1 MKDNKIKLYSVVN
14 KDLITEL
21 LQKYLEGKLSRDER
35 NKFFDVLSDEGNM
48 TLLRDIMFNQI
59 SGFSEI
65 PEKNIDFDRQFRN
78 IISRIDRYDAV
89 ENEMRKVDMRVK
101 ARKILRFSSLIAAV
115 FAVAFLLGRFLPE
128 KEKIGIPE
136 TAIAMSFTEIS
147 APYGSRSEINLPDGT
162 EVVLNAGSTLRY
174 QNDFN
179 VTNRDLDLTG
189 EAYFRVAKN
198 EQIPLIVNAGSI
210 NIKAVGT
217 TFNIKAYDEEGTV
230 ETTLIEGKVEITR
243 NGEEGN
249 VGQFVGLEPNQKAIF
264 IKDEDS
270 FILEKIKN
278 SGSAIEPVNNISE
291 DILISPKVNVS
302 HVVAW
307 TEGKLILRAE
317 NLGDLSVDLERKY
330 DVKFVFADEEI
341 KKYRFTGILLD
352 ETLEQVLNV
361 IRLTAPINYVLDGK
375 TVHLSS
381 DPGQL
386 NDYSKHINQKK

>member
-1 MKDNKIKLYSVVN
+1 MN
-14 KDLITEL
+14 KDLITAL
-21 LQKYLEGKLSRDER
+21 LEKYLAGKITQDER
-35 NKFFDVLSDEGNM
+35 SKLFDMLSDEGYGP
-48 TLLRDIMFNQI
+48 LIEDIMLNQI
-59 SGFSEI
+59 SRFSEI
-65 PEKNIDFDRQFRN
+65 PEKSSIDFDRKFRN
-78 IISRIDRYDAV
+78 IISRINRFDAS
-89 ENEMRKVDMRVK
+89 ENELRKLDMRVK
-101 ARKILRFSSLIAAV
+101 ARKIISFSSLIAAV

-128 KEKIGIPE
+128 KDKMNLPESIPVQ
-136 TAIAMSFTEIS
+136 SLTEIK
-147 APYGSRSEINLPDGT
+147 APYGSRSEIKLPDGT
-162 EVVLNAGSTLRY
+162 QVVLNAGSTLRY

-179 VTNRDLDLTG
+179 GTNRDLNLTG
-189 EAYFRVAKN
+189 EAYFKVAKN
-198 EQIPLIVNAGSI
+198 EKIPLVVNAGSI

-217 TFNIKAYDEEGTV
+217 AFNVKAYDEEGTV

-243 NGEEGN
+243 HGEEGN
-249 VGQFVGLEPNQKAIF
+249 NDQFVGLEPNQKAIF

-270 FILEKIKN
+270 FVLEKIKN
-278 SGSAIEPVNNISE
+278 SNSAIEPVNTISE
-291 DILISPKVNVS
+291 NILISPKVNVS
-302 HVVAW
+302 QVVAW

-317 NLGDLSVDLERKY
+317 NLGTLSVDLERKY

-386 NDYSKHINQKK
+386 NDYSKHMNQKK